1 MNHMDSNGGKSGTPP
16 TEPVNMA
23 GTLRNVG
30 RLVPNR
36 SALFLC
42 DLQEKFRPIVQYFP
56 EIVAI
61 SGRMLHA
68 AKALNMPVIITEQY
82 PKGLGRTAAELGI
95 DKYLDIKPVEKTQF
109 SMCTPE
115 IIGLMKSKYPDVD
128 TIILCGIEAHV
139 CVQNTALNLLE
150 NNFNV
155 HLVVDACSSRS
166 LVDRMYAYDRMKSS
180 GVFLTTSEA
189 VILGLLG
196 GSLHPKFKEIQE
208 LIMKSAPD
216 TGLLSMR
223 SRN

>member
-1 MNHMDSNGGKSGTPP
+1 MLIVFLCFVIYLSNIIYLGTPP

-82 PKGLGRTAAELGI
+82 PKGDASAVLYNCQGFDRTSNGFLSPKGCYWTLFLKQRIFKTLQGI
-95 DKYLDIKPVEKTQF
+95 TMF
-109 SMCTPE
+109 
-115 IIGLMKSKYPDVD
+115 G
-128 TIILCGIEAHV
+128 
-139 CVQNTALNLLE
+139 
-150 NNFNV
+150 F
-155 HLVVDACSSRS
+155 
-166 LVDRMYAYDRMKSS
+166 
-180 GVFLTTSEA
+180 
-189 VILGLLG
+189 
-196 GSLHPKFKEIQE
+196 
-208 LIMKSAPD
+208 
-216 TGLLSMR
+216 
-223 SRN
+223 